1 MSHVHRTLCKIKK
14 IPWFLITE
22 SFWSI
27 LVETG
32 PSVRAIQFITVHLLH
47 CYVEPECLHANC
59 VYCGADS
66 LLLDLY
72 SYFSERY
79 KLNFERIIFILKKN
93 RINWSNVKEYYFL
106 VHLYQR
112 IRIYLALLTMT
123 MVTCTKSWPKTTQTF
138 FRESNGE
145 HPTVFYETEFC
156 HVTLLRIIYGAVELI
171 CE

>member
-1 MSHVHRTLCKIKK
+1 M
-14 IPWFLITE
+14 IPNYRVILINI
-22 SFWSI
+22 SRNWSI
-27 LVETG
+27 CESNTIHYC
-32 PSVRAIQFITVHLLH
+32 PFTSLL
-47 CYVEPECLHANC
+47 
-59 VYCGADS
+59 CGAGVFACYIVFTVGRTVS
-66 LLLDLY
+66 CWICILISPNGTNLTSNKSFLY
-72 SYFSERY
+72 
-79 KLNFERIIFILKKN
+79 KKN

-123 MVTCTKSWPKTTQTF
+123 MVTCTKTWPKTTQTF

-145 HPTVFYETEFC
+145 HPTVFYNTEFC